1 MDNFY
6 LITFKN
12 THEAMKADKFREKNS
27 IKATVM
33 PTPTVITKSCGI
45 SIKLEENDYTRLQ
58 EIANDEIE
66 LKNIFFRTPE
76 GFKVIK

>member
-12 THEAMKADKFREKNS
+12 THEAMKADKFFERNS
-27 IKATVM
+27 IKGTVM

-45 SIKLEENDYTRLQ
+45 SIKLENNDYKKL
-58 EIANDEIE
+58 EEVMNDEIE
-66 LKNIFFRTPE
+66 LKNVFFRTSE
-76 GFKVIK
+76 GFKVIR

>member
-12 THEAMKADKFREKNS
+12 THEAMKADKFFEKNS
-27 IKATVM
+27 VKAIVM

-45 SIKLEENDYTRLQ
+45 SIKLEDNDYKKLEQ
-58 EIANDEIE
+58 IMNDEIE
-66 LKNIFFRTPE
+66 LKNVFFRTAE

>member
-12 THEAMKADKFREKNS
+12 THEAMKADKFFEKNS
-27 IKATVM
+27 VKAIVM

-45 SIKLEENDYTRLQ
+45 SIKLEDNDYKKLEQ
-58 EIANDEIE
+58 IMNDEIE
-66 LKNIFFRTPE
+66 LKNVFLRTSE